1 MLEIEGKF
9 NFLGLT
15 FDWPTIIS
23 TTVVVVLTFIIV
35 FIFSRRL
42 TLNPSKR
49 QTMGEM
55 LVSFTSGLF
64 SDQLEDKNYAK
75 KFGAF
80 GLTLFM
86 FILVSNSIG
95 LVFQIGSDDITYLK
109 SPTASP
115 VVTMTLALMSILV
128 AHFSGIFKLGFTG
141 YLKNSYL
148 KPYAALLPLNIIEKI
163 SNFLTLGV
171 RLFANIFSGELLLML
186 IANSLALSNNQ
197 FVGFFRLFAGLPL
210 TVVWQGFSLFI
221 GAIQAY
227 VFVTLTAVYISQMVT
242 KEE

>member
-35 FIFSRRL
+35 FIFSRKL
-42 TLNPSKR
+42 ALKPGKR

-55 LVSFTSGLF
+55 LVNFTNGLF
-64 SDQLEDKNYAK
+64 TDQIEDQNYAK

-80 GLTLFM
+80 SLTLFM

-95 LVFQIGSDDITYLK
+95 MAFQFGTDDIIYLK

-115 VVTMTLALMSILV
+115 VVTMALALMSILI
-128 AHFSGIFKLGFTG
+128 AHFSGIFKLGFLG

-148 KPYAALLPLNIIEKI
+148 KPYALLLPLNIIEKV

-197 FVGFFRLFAGLPL
+197 FVGAFRFIAGMPL
-210 TVVWQGFSLFI
+210 SVVWQGFSLFI